1 MEGFYTYGIVDGVAG
16 REARNAE
23 KQLAILLAAKWKR
36 QYSQVV
42 YLVRVRM
49 QIALVR
55 STSLLICG
63 TRNHQGHIYRPLPD
77 GAALSDWQTWQDE
90 A

>member
-1 MEGFYTYGIVDGVAG
+1 MVFSVNGVAG
-16 REARNAE
+16 REARSAE
-23 KQLAILLAAKWKR
+23 KRLAILLAAKWKR

-42 YLVRVRM
+42 YFVRVRM
-49 QIALVR
+49 QIALVC
-55 STSLLICG
+55 STSLLIRG
-63 TRNHQGHIYRPLPD
+63 TRYHQGHNYPPLPD

>member
-1 MEGFYTYGIVDGVAG
+1 MHMVYSVDGVAG
-16 REARNAE
+16 REARSAE
-23 KQLAILLAAKWKR
+23 KRLAILLAANWKR

-42 YLVRVRM
+42 YFVRVRM

-55 STSLLICG
+55 STILLIRG
-63 TRNHQGHIYRPLPD
+63 TRNHQGHNYRPLPD
-77 GAALSDWQTWQDE
+77 GAALSDWQTWHDD